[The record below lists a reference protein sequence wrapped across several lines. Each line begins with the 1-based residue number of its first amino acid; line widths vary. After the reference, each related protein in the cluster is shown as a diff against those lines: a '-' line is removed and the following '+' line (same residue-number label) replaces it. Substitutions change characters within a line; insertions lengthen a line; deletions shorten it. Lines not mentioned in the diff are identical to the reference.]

1 MSDRTQIFKK
11 DLRALVGIINTRA
24 NLKDIFLL
32 IKKLHII
39 LSKNYNNLLW
49 SFIINIHVI
58 HV

>member
-1 MSDRTQIFKK
+1 MSDRAQIFKK